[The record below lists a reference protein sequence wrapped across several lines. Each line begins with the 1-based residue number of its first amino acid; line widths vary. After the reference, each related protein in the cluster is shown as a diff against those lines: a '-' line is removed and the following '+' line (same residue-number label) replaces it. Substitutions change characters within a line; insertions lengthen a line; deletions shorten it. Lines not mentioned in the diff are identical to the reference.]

1 MNFQTLLKWISKLL
15 LLTLLM
21 SSLNGC
27 AWLDTRQR
35 TWIYRPTPGL
45 LRDWQ
50 PITPRDEAIW
60 LQQPASSTRPDMPGH
75 RLRALWIPSS
85 KPHAPAVL
93 YLHGTFRNVFQ
104 NRHKIASIHAAGFN
118 VLAVDYRGWG
128 ESTPQLPSEATI
140 MEDAELAWS
149 ELQRREPDAKRRIIF
164 GHSMGSG
171 VAVEL
176 AVRHQ
181 LPQAYGVVVLESALT
196 SLPDVA
202 RDFGGFWG
210 RLAASLTTQQFASIH
225 KISQI
230 AAPKWFLSGT
240 KDRTVPPAHAQRL
253 FDAAR
258 EPKQLIWFEGGTHSE
273 LNQEF
278 AQRYRAV
285 WQSVS
290 KAVLTE
296 QAPPILSK

>member
-1 MNFQTLLKWISKLL
+1 VLV
-15 LLTLLM
+15 
-21 SSLNGC
+21 SSLGGC

-35 TWIYRPTPGL
+35 TWIYRPTPGT

-50 PITPRDEAIW
+50 PITPLDEAIW
-60 LQQPASSTRPDMPGH
+60 LLPPFSPDAPPH
-75 RLRALWIPSS
+75 RLRAIWIPSLT
-85 KPHAPAVL
+85 PHAPTVL
-93 YLHGTFRNVFQ
+93 YLHGTFRNLFQ
-104 NRHKIASIHAAGFN
+104 NRHKIASIHAAGLN

-128 ESTPQLPSEATI
+128 ESTAQLPSEASI

-149 ELQRREPDAKRRIIF
+149 ELLRREPDTRRRIIF

-176 AVRHQ
+176 AVRHRQ
-181 LPQAYGVVVLESALT
+181 LQAYSTVVLESALT

-202 RDFGGFWG
+202 RDLGGFWG
-210 RLAASLTTQQFASIH
+210 RVAASLATQRFASIN

-230 AAPKWFLSGT
+230 KVPKWFLSGT
-240 KDRTVPPAHAQRL
+240 KDRTVPPAHTQRL

-273 LNQEF
+273 LNREF
-278 AQRYRAV
+278 EERYRAV

-290 KAVLTE
+290 K
-296 QAPPILSK
+296 SCSH